1 MASIGRVG
9 SLSRVVLGSEPKGE
23 TEHRR
28 GMLLREHLEL
38 VEIGSSSEVPF
49 ELNVGSPQYN

>member
-1 MASIGRVG
+1 VTVP
-9 SLSRVVLGSEPKGE
+9 LSRVVLGSEPKGE

-38 VEIGSSSEVPF
+38 LEMGNSSEVPF
-49 ELNVGSPQYN
+49 ELNIGSPQ